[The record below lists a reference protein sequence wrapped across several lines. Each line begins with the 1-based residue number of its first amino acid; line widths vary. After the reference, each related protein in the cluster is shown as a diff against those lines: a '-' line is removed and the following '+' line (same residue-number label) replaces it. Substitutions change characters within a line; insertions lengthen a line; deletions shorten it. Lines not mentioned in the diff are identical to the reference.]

1 MKKFRE
7 YLNEETMPYAQTEKG
22 FVGVDN
28 GPVRDNINIHLA
40 SVTAKP
46 YASPYHAM
54 EIVRKALAAF
64 SIFPPSTNFLDGDS
78 GHEIFAIN
86 QFGDKMGMTNDGQVV
101 VKSADPYF
109 LYFEYAMNDK
119 GSFDVFC
126 EIVTEDELDEILSDL
141 ESEMEENPTTSG
153 NGDDAEDSFD
163 EYKSENQIKEE
174 VESIVEQV
182 LSENSLKDFQP
193 PFKAEGLYV
202 SDKRGNSVL
211 EVTRHGKVAQ
221 EVAKALNM
229 HVSHI
234 KEDKD
239 PCWDNPPHKMV
250 GMKMK
255 NGRKVPKCVPVE
267 EEQLHE
273 GPFSKIGK
281 LVMKRK
287 LKDEIKKHG
296 DKADDALNKNAVPG
310 ASMNSNWDE
319 KTWSK
324 ESKQENRKKKVLKR
338 LEKK

>member
-109 LYFEYAMNDK
+109 VYFEYAMNDK

-153 NGDDAEDSFD
+153 DGDDAEDSFD

-239 PCWDNPPHKMV
+239 PCWDTHEMV

-255 NGRKVPKCVPVE
+255 GGRKVPNCVPKVNE
-267 EEQLHE
+267 ENIDEMKINKK
-273 GPFSKIGK
+273 SIIGK
-281 LVMKRK
+281 VLRHRETVKKGWGTFGKAITADTDDQARK
-287 LKDEIKKHG
+287 HIRNANRYYNLSTTGKASTERL
-296 DKADDALNKNAVPG
+296 DKNK
-310 ASMNSNWDE
+310 
-319 KTWSK
+319 
-324 ESKQENRKKKVLKR
+324 
-338 LEKK
+338 